1 MGKRNRKVVSASLA
15 TALVASGSPYVAS
28 FAQDVQEAAS
38 QVQPNPVSTASQTLD
53 TTANAASS
61 SPTAVPTLATVSA
74 WPTAQG
80 ENKTDN
86 AQVEPPLS
94 LVLLRVLSPPLAP
107 SLSRVLRPLRM
118 LRPARILLR
127 SLLTSPQLLLVRLQ
141 ARRLPLNLPLR
152 RPLLLTQVPNRVLL
166 LSQLRRLSRL

>member
-86 AQVEPPLS
+86 AQVEPP
-94 LVLLRVLSPPLAP
+94 
-107 SLSRVLRPLRM
+107 
-118 LRPARILLR
+118 R
-127 SLLTSPQLLLVRLQ
+127 S
-141 ARRLPLNLPLR
+141 A
-152 RPLLLTQVPNRVLL
+152 
-166 LSQLRRLSRL
+166 